1 MTKAHGGDIYTATSF
16 LHSQELLDFSANL
29 NPFGAPESM
38 RKAIANAAA
47 QIIHYPDPDCR
58 ELRQALAE
66 YHCISPEQVVCGNGG
81 ADIIY
86 RTHARCMP
94 KTY

>member
-38 RKAIANAAA
+38 RKAIANA
-47 QIIHYPDPDCR
+47 
-58 ELRQALAE
+58 
-66 YHCISPEQVVCGNGG
+66 SP
-81 ADIIY
+81 
-86 RTHARCMP
+86 
-94 KTY
+94 